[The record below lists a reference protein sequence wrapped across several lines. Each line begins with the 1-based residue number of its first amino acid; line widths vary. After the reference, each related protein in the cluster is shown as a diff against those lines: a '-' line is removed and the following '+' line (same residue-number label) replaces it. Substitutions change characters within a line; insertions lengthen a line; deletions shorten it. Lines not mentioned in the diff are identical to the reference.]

1 MFDHHGAANNI
12 TQNQQSLQSRFDN
25 MKNQFTPGY
34 KAEVVEFNEI
44 MSSKMGGGAKVKST
58 SISFDQG
65 KIFKT
70 QTKTNMALNGRGFF
84 VVSDGNQKHYTRDG
98 RFEFK
103 EGSLK
108 DHFGKSV
115 VGFPLD
121 TQGNISG
128 QEGPVAMTMD
138 PNTKLYAGKYTD
150 FKIDDS
156 GKVYGIA
163 TLSDPTTGQR
173 IETTTPL
180 YQVAVASFAN
190 ASSLER
196 TGTTS
201 FQESEESGDP
211 MLGVAGQG
219 ALGAIKAGSLELSN
233 VDYMREG
240 AAIGMTK
247 QNYQANMA
255 AFKAM
260 DQLTKSALGLVR

>member
-1 MFDHHGAANNI
+1 MFDQMGAANSI
-12 TQNQQSLQSRFDN
+12 TQNQQTLQSRFDN

-34 KAEVVEFNEI
+34 KAEVVEFQDI
-44 MSSKMGGGAKVKST
+44 MSNTAGGAKTKKST
-58 SISFDQG
+58 ISFEQG

-70 QTKTNMALNGRGFF
+70 QTKTNLAINGRGFF
-84 VVSDGNQKHYTRDG
+84 VVSDGNQTHYTRDG

-103 EGSLK
+103 DGALK
-108 DHFGKSV
+108 DYFGKSV

-121 TQGNISG
+121 SQGNISG
-128 QEGPVAMTMD
+128 QQGPVQMTMD

-150 FKIDDS
+150 FKIDSS
-156 GKVYGIA
+156 GKVYGVA
-163 TLSDPTTGQR
+163 TLTDSVTKQR

-180 YQVAVASFAN
+180 FQVAVASFTN
-190 ASSLER
+190 AGSLQR
-196 TGTTS
+196 SGTTS
-201 FQESEESGDP
+201 FQESEDSGKA

-219 ALGAIKAGSLELSN
+219 ALGEIKSGSLELSN
-233 VDYMREG
+233 VDYMQEG

-260 DQLTKSALGLVR
+260 DQLTKSALQLVR

>member
-1 MFDHHGAANNI
+1 MFDNIGAANSI
-12 TQNQQSLQSRFDN
+12 TQNQETLQSRFDN

-34 KAEVVEFNEI
+34 KASVVEFNDI
-44 MSSKMGGGAKVKST
+44 MSSTMGGAKKKST
-58 SISFDQG
+58 TISFEQG

-70 QTKTNMALNGRGFF
+70 QTKTNMAINGRGFF

-103 EGSLK
+103 DGALK
-108 DHFGKSV
+108 DNFGKTV

-138 PNTKLYAGKYTD
+138 ANSKLYAGKYTD
-150 FKIDDS
+150 FKIDES
-156 GKVYGIA
+156 GKVYGVA
-163 TLSDPTTGQR
+163 MLTDPTTGQQ

-190 ASSLER
+190 AGALER

-201 FQESEESGDP
+201 FQPSDESGDA

-219 ALGAIKAGSLELSN
+219 ALGQVKPGSLELSN
-233 VDYMREG
+233 VDYMQEG

>member
-1 MFDHHGAANNI
+1 MFNLNGAANNI

-34 KAEVVEFNEI
+34 KAEVVEFDEMI
-44 MSSKMGGGAKVKST
+44 SSKSGAGAKVKNT
-58 SISFDQG
+58 TISFDQG
-65 KIFKT
+65 KIFKNNK
-70 QTKTNMALNGRGFF
+70 KTNMAINGRGFF
-84 VVSDGNQKHYTRDG
+84 VVSDGNQTHYTRDG

-121 TQGNISG
+121 SQGNISG
-128 QEGPVAMTMD
+128 EQGEVAMNMD

-150 FKIDDS
+150 FKIDGA

-163 TLSDPTTGQR
+163 TLTDPTSGQK

-180 YQVAVASFAN
+180 YQVAMASFAN

-201 FQESEESGDP
+201 FQESDDSGNA
-211 MLGVAGQG
+211 MIGVAGQG
-219 ALGAIKAGSLELSN
+219 ALGEVKSGSLELSN
-233 VDYMREG
+233 VNYMQEG

-247 QNYQANMA
+247 QNYSANMA

-260 DQLTKSALGLVR
+260 DQLTKSALQLVR